1 MMQMV
6 MGKADWQLRQKIGQ
20 LIVVRAS
27 GFLFDHQIR
36 YPVWEP
42 LNAQLRDWLE
52 TLNLGGVILLGG
64 SAAELAQRTQQ
75 LQSWS
80 SNPLLIAADI
90 EEGVGQRFAGAT
102 WFPPPYILGAIAEQN
117 LDLARDYARRMGEVT
132 AQEALALG
140 INWVLAPIADV
151 NNNPDNPVINI
162 RAFSDRPAI
171 VSALVTAFI
180 EGAKQYS
187 VLTTAKHFPGH
198 GDTATDSHLHLPVL
212 SHSPERLA
220 SIELPPFQAAIAA
233 GVDTVMTAH
242 LQIPAW
248 DTENPATLSAAILTG
263 QLREK
268 LGFEGLIVT
277 DALIMGGVTQ
287 IASPSEVAVRALE
300 AGADILLMPPDPV
313 ETIETVL
320 AAVRSGRL
328 TEARIEQSVHRIQQ
342 AKNHLAIASVTPQPL
357 QVAQP
362 AARQTVQEIIQ
373 SGLQRGGIL
382 PLTLEAAIAK
392 RNLIIVDDLLNCD
405 FLDRACPSVT
415 IPQAYGYQR
424 QLLDQSSLGQVTL
437 AALPTLLQVFVRG
450 NPFRGTAGLTPEAEH
465 FYQTLLQANWLQGLI
480 LYGSPYVLDWFRSQ
494 LSPDFPWVFS
504 YGQMPQSQAIA
515 CQQLL
520 GSSEQNTELEGKDF
534 V

>member
-1 MMQMV
+1 
-6 MGKADWQLRQKIGQ
+6 
-20 LIVVRAS
+20 
-27 GFLFDHQIR
+27 
-36 YPVWEP
+36 
-42 LNAQLRDWLE
+42 
-52 TLNLGGVILLGG
+52 
-64 SAAELAQRTQQ
+64 
-75 LQSWS
+75 
-80 SNPLLIAADI
+80 
-90 EEGVGQRFAGAT
+90 
-102 WFPPPYILGAIAEQN
+102 
-117 LDLARDYARRMGEVT
+117 MGEVT

-140 INWVLAPIADV
+140 INWILAPIADV

-162 RAFSDRPAI
+162 RAFGDRPEI

-180 EGAKQYS
+180 KGAKQYS

-220 SIELPPFQAAIAA
+220 AVELPPFQAAIAA

-248 DTENPATLSAAILTG
+248 DRENPATLSAAILTG
-263 QLREK
+263 QLREN

-287 IASPSEVAVRALE
+287 IASPGEVAVRALE

-313 ETIETVL
+313 ETIEAVW
-320 AAVRSGRL
+320 AAVESGRL

-342 AKNHLAIASVTPQPL
+342 AKNHLAIASVTPHPL
-357 QVAQP
+357 KVAQP
-362 AARQTVQEIIQ
+362 ASRQTVQEIIK
-373 SGLQRGGIL
+373 SGLQTGGIL
-382 PLTLEAAIAK
+382 PLALETAIAK

-415 IPQAYGYQR
+415 IPQVFGYQR
-424 QLLDQSSLGQVTL
+424 QLLDQSSLGQVSL

-465 FYQTLLQANWLQGLI
+465 FYQTIFQANWLQGLI
-480 LYGSPYVLDWFRSQ
+480 LYGSPYVLEWFRSQ

-520 GSSEQNTELEGKDF
+520 GSSEQTTELEGKDF